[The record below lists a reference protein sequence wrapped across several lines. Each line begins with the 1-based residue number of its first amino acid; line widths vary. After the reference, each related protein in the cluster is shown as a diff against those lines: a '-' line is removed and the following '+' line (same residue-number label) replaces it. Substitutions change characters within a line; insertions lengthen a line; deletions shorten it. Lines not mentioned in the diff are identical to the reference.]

1 VTPFDPRTQQ
11 NFSFFKNNVKQNL
24 MPVETLEDD
33 NSIITEQL
41 QTDKDETPTYLKKM
55 KKNKDS

>member
-1 VTPFDPRTQQ
+1 
-11 NFSFFKNNVKQNL
+11 
-24 MPVETLEDD
+24 MPVEILEDD